1 MPGPGRSPPA
11 PSQHAAPSRDHSRL
25 LSSSGQIF
33 GVPPFDRTARELRRE
48 LEKKNIKYESGTQGE
63 FTIGLNILGKDGWE
77 LIQVNMFNPS
87 RIPNPPL
94 QSIKKDDYD
103 VEIFYFKREIK

>member
-1 MPGPGRSPPA
+1 MAKFEYQELVRPA
-11 PSQHAAPSRDHSRL
+11 IYEI
-25 LSSSGQIF
+25 GKNKIK
-33 GVPPFDRTARELRRE
+33 E

>member
-1 MPGPGRSPPA
+1 MAKFEYQELDRPA
-11 PSQHAAPSRDHSRL
+11 IYEI
-25 LSSSGQIF
+25 GKNKIK
-33 GVPPFDRTARELRRE
+33 E

-94 QSIKKDDYD
+94 QSLKKNDYD

>member
-1 MPGPGRSPPA
+1 
-11 PSQHAAPSRDHSRL
+11 
-25 LSSSGQIF
+25 
-33 GVPPFDRTARELRRE
+33 
-48 LEKKNIKYESGTQGE
+48 
-63 FTIGLNILGKDGWE
+63 

>member
-1 MPGPGRSPPA
+1 MA
-11 PSQHAAPSRDHSRL
+11 KFEYQELSRL
-25 LSSSGQIF
+25 AIYEIGKNKIK
-33 GVPPFDRTARELRRE
+33 E

-87 RIPNPPL
+87 KIPNPPL
-94 QSIKKDDYD
+94 QSLKKNDYY

>member
-1 MPGPGRSPPA
+1 MA
-11 PSQHAAPSRDHSRL
+11 KFEYQ
-25 LSSSGQIF
+25 
-33 GVPPFDRTARELRRE
+33 ELTRPTIVGIGNDKIKQ
-48 LEKKNIKYESGTQGE
+48 LEKKKIKYDSGTQGN
-63 FTIGLNILGKDGWE
+63 FTIGLNVLGKDGWE

>member
-1 MPGPGRSPPA
+1 MAKFEYQELVRPA
-11 PSQHAAPSRDHSRL
+11 IYEI
-25 LSSSGQIF
+25 GKNKIK
-33 GVPPFDRTARELRRE
+33 E
-48 LEKKNIKYESGTQGE
+48 LEKKNIKYESGSQGE
-63 FTIGLNILGKDGWE
+63 FTIGLNVLGKDGWE

>member
-1 MPGPGRSPPA
+1 MAKFEYQELGRPA
-11 PSQHAAPSRDHSRL
+11 IYEI
-25 LSSSGQIF
+25 GKNKIK
-33 GVPPFDRTARELRRE
+33 E

-63 FTIGLNILGKDGWE
+63 FIIGLNILGKDGWE